1 MAVAIPTVDP
11 QLRRAVVEGAGV
23 AVAMELPLEG
33 VVTAIVVAVAEV
45 MVEEEVAGGHLH
57 DVNVSEEGG
66 VALQLVAVV
75 AADSSKN
82 LPRRRSKS

>member
-1 MAVAIPTVDP
+1 MEVAIPTVDP
-11 QLRRAVVEGAGV
+11 RLRRAVEGAGV
-23 AVAMELPLEG
+23 AVVMELLLEG
-33 VVTAIVVAVAEV
+33 VVTAIAVADEAI
-45 MVEEEVAGGHLH
+45 VEEEVAGGHLH